1 MAKINIISGIQLSNN
16 PRVVKEADALTEAGH
31 EVEVFSSILN
41 PGDAPL
47 ETALSKNKDWAVTPV
62 IDNSIQSSWQRL
74 RWLGARFRCRVW
86 NEIYT
91 ASGWGNVRQLGY
103 VAPELLELCRRR
115 KADLNIVHL
124 EQALWVGNQLLKEGE
139 RVAIDLED
147 WYSEDLPSKDRKA
160 RPNYLIRRW
169 EKRLL
174 QGGCYATTTSHVLG
188 SALSEAYNC
197 PPPKVVYNTF
207 SKYERNS
214 LDGKTIDRE
223 DHKTPSIVW
232 FSQTVGPGRG
242 LETLVDALSEV
253 KTPIQIHIRGR
264 CRPGYEAILRS
275 RISCD
280 SKHQIFFHPCVPHHQ
295 LLSRLAEHDIGF
307 AGELSHCR
315 SRDLTIT
322 NKIFQYLLAGL
333 VVLASNTAGQ
343 KEISD
348 AHPNLLHTFQGDS
361 STSLASILNQLNAD
375 QSQIQTDKEEAI
387 KLAETKYCWEES
399 KNILL
404 TTVSEALNQ

>member
-31 EVEVFSSILN
+31 EVAVFSSILN
-41 PGDAPL
+41 PVDAPL
-47 ETALSKNKDWAVTPV
+47 ETALSKNKDWTLIPV
-62 IDNSIQSSWQRL
+62 IDNSIQSFWQRL
-74 RWLGARFRCRVW
+74 RWFGARFRCRVW
-86 NEIYT
+86 NKIYT

-103 VAPELLELCRRR
+103 VGPELLELCRRR

-124 EQALWVGNQLLKEGE
+124 EQALWVGHQLLKEGE

-147 WYSEDLPSKDRKA
+147 WYSEDLSSKDRKS
-160 RPNYLIRRW
+160 RPSYLLRRW

-174 QGGCYATTTSHVLG
+174 QGGSYATTTSHVLG
-188 SALSEAYNC
+188 SALSEAYKC

-207 SKYERNS
+207 SKYERDS
-214 LDGKTIDRE
+214 LDGKAIDRT
-223 DHKTPSIVW
+223 DRKTPSIVW
-232 FSQTVGPGRG
+232 FSQTVGPERG
-242 LETLVDALSEV
+242 LEILVDALPKIQIPV
-253 KTPIQIHIRGR
+253 QIHIRGR
-264 CRPGYEAILRS
+264 CRPGYEDNLRS
-275 RISCD
+275 RMPHN
-280 SKHQIFFHPCVPHHQ
+280 SKHKIFFHPCVPHRE

-361 STSLASILNQLNAD
+361 ATSLASILNQIIAD
-375 QSQIQTDKEEAI
+375 QSRIQTDKQEAI

-404 TTVSEALNQ
+404 SSVSDALAQ

>member
-1 MAKINIISGIQLSNN
+1 MAKINIISGIQICNN

-47 ETALSKNKDWAVTPV
+47 ENALSEDKDWTLTPV
-62 IDNSIQSSWQRL
+62 IDNSIQSLWQRL
-74 RWLGARFRCRVW
+74 RWFGARFRCRMW
-86 NEIYT
+86 NKIYT
-91 ASGWGNVRQLGY
+91 ALGWGNVRQLGY

-124 EQALWVGNQLLKEGE
+124 EQALWVGNQLLNEGE

-147 WYSEDLPSKDRKA
+147 WYSEDLSSQDVKS
-160 RPNYLIRRW
+160 RPNYLLRRW

-174 QGGCYATTTSHVLG
+174 QGGCYATTTSHVMG
-188 SALSEAYNC
+188 SALSKAYNC
-197 PPPKVVYNTF
+197 PLPKVVYNTF
-207 SKYERNS
+207 SRHERNS
-214 LDGKTIDRE
+214 LDGKAIDRT
-223 DHKTPSIVW
+223 DRKMASIVW
-232 FSQTVGPGRG
+232 FSQTVGPERG
-242 LETLVDALSEV
+242 LETLVDALPKLQTSV
-253 KTPIQIHIRGR
+253 QIHIRGR
-264 CRPGYEAILRS
+264 CRPGYEDSLRS
-275 RISCD
+275 RMPHD
-280 SKHQIFFHPCVPHHQ
+280 SKHKIFFHPCVPHHQ

-333 VVLASNTAGQ
+333 VVLSSNTAGQ
-343 KEISD
+343 QEISD
-348 AHPNLLHTFQGDS
+348 VHPNLLHTFQGDNAS
-361 STSLASILNQLNAD
+361 SLAESLNKLLAD
-375 QSQIQTDKEEAI
+375 RNQIEFAKQEAA

-399 KNILL
+399 KIILL
-404 TTVSEALNQ
+404 SSVSEALNQ

>member
-1 MAKINIISGIQLSNN
+1 M
-16 PRVVKEADALTEAGH
+16 
-31 EVEVFSSILN
+31 
-41 PGDAPL
+41 
-47 ETALSKNKDWAVTPV
+47 
-62 IDNSIQSSWQRL
+62 
-74 RWLGARFRCRVW
+74 
-86 NEIYT
+86 
-91 ASGWGNVRQLGY
+91 
-103 VAPELLELCRRR
+103 
-115 KADLNIVHL
+115 NIVHL

-147 WYSEDLPSKDRKA
+147 WYSEDLPSKDRKT

-264 CRPGYEAILRS
+264 CRPGYEASLRA

-361 STSLASILNQLNAD
+361 STSLASVLNQLNAD

>member
-1 MAKINIISGIQLSNN
+1 MAKINIISGFQLSDN
-16 PRVVKEADALTEAGH
+16 PRVVKEANALTEAGY
-31 EVEVFSSILN
+31 EVEVFSSILSRE
-41 PGDAPL
+41 DAIL
-47 ETALSKNKDWAVTPV
+47 ETHLSANKGWTSTPV
-62 IDNSIQSSWQRL
+62 IDNSSQSISQQL
-74 RWLGARFRCRVW
+74 RWFGARSRCHIW
-86 NEIYT
+86 NKIYR

-103 VAPELLELCRRR
+103 VAPEMLTLCRRR
-115 KADLNIVHL
+115 QADLNIVHN
-124 EQALWVGNQLLKEGE
+124 EQALWVGNQLLNDGQ
-139 RVAIDLED
+139 RVAVDLED
-147 WYSEDLPSKDRKA
+147 WYSEDLLPEDLRS
-160 RPNYLIRRW
+160 RPGYLLRRW
-169 EKRLL
+169 EQRLL
-174 QGGCYATTTSHVLG
+174 RDASYTSTTSHVMG

-242 LETLVDALSEV
+242 LETLVDALP
-253 KTPIQIHIRGR
+253 KLQIPVQLHIRGR
-264 CRPGYEAILRS
+264 CRSGYEASLRS
-275 RISCD
+275 RISRD

-333 VVLASNTAGQ
+333 VILASNTAGQ

-361 STSLASILNQLNAD
+361 STSLANILNQILAN
-375 QSQIQTDKEEAI
+375 QSQIQTGKEEAT